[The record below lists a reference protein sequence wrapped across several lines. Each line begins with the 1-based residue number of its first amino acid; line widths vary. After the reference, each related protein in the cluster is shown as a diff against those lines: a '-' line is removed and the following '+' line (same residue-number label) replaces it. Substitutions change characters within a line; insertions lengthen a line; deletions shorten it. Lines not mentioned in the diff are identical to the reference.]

1 MIRPRPPTAVLDE
14 KRVTSDDGRVER
26 TEPGTDEPVGPHF
39 RDPARGSRLWPY
51 AAVAATVAAIAL
63 GLAGL
68 GLREDL
74 SGARAELDAMRERV
88 SAADALRDS
97 LSELVRD
104 VSSLVSSSPV
114 TLMGTSPD
122 VVGRARVFVDADTG
136 RTLLLVDDLPVLP
149 PDQVYQLWALRDGES
164 SDAGTFR
171 LEEAGSAWIEL
182 TESTDVSGA
191 DLLTVTVEK
200 APGAPAP
207 TSDPILAG
215 GT

>member
-1 MIRPRPPTAVLDE
+1 MSL
-14 KRVTSDDGRVER
+14 DDGRVEG
-26 TEPGTDEPVGPHF
+26 TEPGTEAPVGPRFGHA
-39 RDPARGSRLWPY
+39 ARGSRLWPY
-51 AAVAATVAAIAL
+51 VAVVATVAAIAL
-63 GLAGL
+63 GLMGL

-74 SGARAELDAMRERV
+74 RGAHAELDAMRERASV
-88 SAADALRDS
+88 ADALQDS

-104 VSSLVSSSPV
+104 VSSLISSSPV
-114 TLMGTSPD
+114 TLVGTPPD
-122 VVGRARVFVDADTG
+122 AGGRVRVFVDADTG

-171 LEEAGSAWIEL
+171 LQEEGSAWIEL
-182 TESTDVSGA
+182 AGSTDVSGA
-191 DLLTVTVEK
+191 DRLTVTVEK

-207 TSDPILAG
+207 TTDPILAG